1 MSEWGKPLLTLFNVH
16 LLNVHYLHPVYAF
29 LLHGTLLESILK
41 FDVEGDTT
49 LNFSGRMNSADVVLL
64 QI

>member
-1 MSEWGKPLLTLFNVH
+1 VS
-16 LLNVHYLHPVYAF
+16 VYAF
-29 LLHGTLLESILK
+29 QRAPSKFTLFAAGLRTLLHGILLESILK

-49 LNFSGRMNSADVVLL
+49 VNFSGRMNSADVVLL